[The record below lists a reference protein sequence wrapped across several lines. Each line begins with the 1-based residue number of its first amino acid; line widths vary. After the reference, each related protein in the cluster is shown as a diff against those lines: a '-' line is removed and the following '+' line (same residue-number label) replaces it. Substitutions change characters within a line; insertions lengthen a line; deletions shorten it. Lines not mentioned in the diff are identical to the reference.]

1 MTDMIFEGK
10 VDETEVGKIIE
21 GMQLKLTIG
30 AIESERFDANLEYI
44 SPKGVEENGAIQF
57 DIKAKVELKKNQFIR
72 SGYSA
77 NAEIEL
83 ERRDSV
89 MAITEGLITF
99 SGDTAFVQVLT
110 SDSITIPQTF
120 DKRKIEIG
128 LSDGINIEVTEG
140 LSWDEQLKGEP
151 KKEEKKKGPQNK

>member
-1 MTDMIFEGK
+1 
-10 VDETEVGKIIE
+10 
-21 GMQLKLTIG
+21 
-30 AIESERFDANLEYI
+30 
-44 SPKGVEENGAIQF
+44 VEENGAIQF
-57 DIKAKVELKKNQFIR
+57 DIKAKVELKRNQFIR

-140 LSWDEQLKGEP
+140 LNWEDQLKGEP
-151 KKEEKKKGPQNK
+151 KKEENKKGPQAQS

>member
-1 MTDMIFEGK
+1 M
-10 VDETEVGKIIE
+10 DETEVGKIVE
-21 GMQLKLTIG
+21 GMPLKLTIG
-30 AIESERFDANLEYI
+30 AIENQQFEANLEYI

-57 DIKAKVELKKNQFIR
+57 DIKAKVKLKEGQFIR

-99 SGDTAFVQVLT
+99 NGDTAFVQILT
-110 SDSITIPQTF
+110 SDSITVPQVF
-120 DKRKIEIG
+120 EKRKIAIG
-128 LSDGINIEVTEG
+128 LSDGINIEVTSG
-140 LSWDEQLKGEP
+140 L
-151 KKEEKKKGPQNK
+151 N